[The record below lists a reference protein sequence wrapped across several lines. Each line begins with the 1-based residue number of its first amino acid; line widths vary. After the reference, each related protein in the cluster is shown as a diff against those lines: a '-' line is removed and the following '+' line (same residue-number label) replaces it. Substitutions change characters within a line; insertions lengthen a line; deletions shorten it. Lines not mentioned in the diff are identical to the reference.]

1 MDTVCSTLCTG
12 FARFAMRGERA
23 KPAGVPR
30 RVRSGSPIAQLAQI
44 SSIPCSASAC
54 AREWP
59 AGRPDEISRGEAT
72 DVGSTGKP
80 LGRVRDPFRG
90 LLLLG

>member
-23 KPAGVPR
+23 KPSGLPR
-30 RVRSGSPIAQLAQI
+30 RVRSGSPIAQVAQT

-54 AREWP
+54 ARGRP
-59 AGRPDEISRGEAT
+59 GGRPDEISRGEAT

-80 LGRVRDPFRG
+80 SGRVWDPFRG
-90 LLLLG
+90 LLPLG